1 MALALVQENF
11 LKLFEDMDEQ
21 LSSLVVEE
29 ASVHPSHAFQ
39 PSGSTCEHDYVYYLN
54 DSFRSNKSLYLLLV
68 TIKELNSFEEFIV
81 LWLSPALSALGDG
94 VKLPSSLR

>member
-1 MALALVQENF
+1 MFTRPTLFNLQEVLVS
-11 LKLFEDMDEQ
+11 M
-21 LSSLVVEE
+21 
-29 ASVHPSHAFQ
+29 
-39 PSGSTCEHDYVYYLN
+39 TTYLN